1 MTLAHGG
8 NVYEVAARLG
18 CSVES
23 ILDYS
28 ASINPLGPPR
38 GLLEELNRLFSR
50 TQHYPDIHNRALL
63 DGLAGH
69 HGLPTSRIVVGNG
82 STELI
87 YWLPRVM
94 GIRKAVAVLPTF
106 SEYRKAF
113 ELAGVEVGRVFGGAG
128 RGFQPTVSQ
137 LEDALHL
144 EAPEAFLVTH
154 PGSPSGMLLA
164 DDVTRWLLQ
173 GARNRAFH
181 LLVDEVFMDFCE
193 EASLKAALVDTQN
206 LTIIRSMT
214 KFYGIPGLR
223 LGYVLTS
230 HALAERLR
238 HFLPPWSVNTLAQV
252 AGSFCLSQ
260 TDYCRETRALVR
272 AERDALLSGLEQIE
286 GVSPLPGVANYLLV
300 RLADHLPSAG
310 ALASDLAGAERI
322 LVRDCSSF
330 EGLGDRYFRVAVRLR
345 EENQRLVD
353 GLSRWVA
360 AHSDA

>member
-23 ILDYS
+23 LLDYS
-28 ASINPLGPPR
+28 ASINPLGPPD
-38 GLLEELNRLFSR
+38 GLIEELNRLFHR

-63 DGLAGH
+63 EGLASH
-69 HGLPTSRIVVGNG
+69 HEIPVSRIAVGNG

-94 GIRKAVAVLPTF
+94 GVRRAVAVLPTF

-113 ELAGVEVGRVFGGAG
+113 ELAGVEVHRVLGAPG
-128 RGFQPTVSQ
+128 IGFQPTVRQ
-137 LEDALHL
+137 LEDALQG

-154 PGSPSGMLLA
+154 PGSPSGVLLS
-164 DDVTRWLLQ
+164 DDVARWLLD
-173 GARNRAFH
+173 GARDGAFH

-193 EASLKAALVDTQN
+193 EASLKAALEGCSN

-230 HALAERLR
+230 ETLAERLR

-252 AGSFCLSQ
+252 TGAYCLRQ
-260 TDYCRETRALVR
+260 EDYRRRTLAVVGEERALLCT
-272 AERDALLSGLEQIE
+272 ELEQIE
-286 GVSPLPGVANYLLV
+286 GLSPLPGVANYVLV
-300 RLADHLPSAG
+300 RLDAPLPA
-310 ALASDLAGAERI
+310 AEVLVNDLVLTDRI
-322 LVRDCSSF
+322 LVRNCSSF
-330 EGLGDRYFRVAVRLR
+330 EGLGERYFRVAVRLR
-345 EENQRLVD
+345 DENRRLVD
-353 GLSRWVA
+353 ALSRWVV
-360 AHSDA
+360 AHSDP